1 MIKTI
6 LAIIGVLAIFA
17 WFIKTG
23 ARVAF
28 RIEYGNGK
36 IIWESRNIKGLFS
49 EERNRVQGSSEDEPY
64 NWASEYSDFW
74 DVFQKGMNALK
85 SN

>member
-6 LAIIGVLAIFA
+6 LAIIGALAIFA

-36 IIWESRNIKGLFS
+36 IIWESRNIKGFFS
-49 EERNRVQGSSEDEPY
+49 EECNRVQGSSEE
-64 NWASEYSDFW
+64 WAKYSDSKVNW
-74 DVFQKGMNALK
+74 NRLK
-85 SN
+85 EK